1 MTKRRCQLKAPNLTI
16 YVGRTTLTKIL
27 GLLDGDYTTY
37 LSDDS
42 VETEDDGEHLNFSNE
57 FLNSI
62 IPSGM
67 SQHRLRLKAG
77 TVVMLLT
84 NLKTKKGLCNGTK
97 LVISSMRKSSGYT
110 EELSSGSEYDPNEGS
125 RLKKSLAMAI
135 SDTNSGNEGIVNE
148 LNRNSLSN
156 RASVQES
163 IEIVP
168 KGKKR
173 LRSPEKWKRN
183 IKKRRLFNEK
193 NKRVPRYRR
202 LSTHAEQTIYLQD
215 CVKKVEKSRSRRRKN
230 DDRSQSRT
238 VFSYEVSGVHGK
250 ISLCQNAFLAV
261 HGIFKSRL
269 EKKVRT
275 GAEPADN
282 RGRHDNRPNKTKSE
296 CLQEIRKFISELP
309 ARESHYTRSDNRNR
323 KYLDPNLS
331 ITVQNFLSIY
341 DKPN

>member
-1 MTKRRCQLKAPNLTI
+1 
-16 YVGRTTLTKIL
+16 
-27 GLLDGDYTTY
+27 
-37 LSDDS
+37 
-42 VETEDDGEHLNFSNE
+42 
-57 FLNSI
+57 
-62 IPSGM
+62 
-67 SQHRLRLKAG
+67 
-77 TVVMLLT
+77 
-84 NLKTKKGLCNGTK
+84 
-97 LVISSMRKSSGYT
+97 
-110 EELSSGSEYDPNEGS
+110 
-125 RLKKSLAMAI
+125 MAI

-173 LRSPEKWKRN
+173 LRSPEN
-183 IKKRRLFNEK
+183 GNEK
-193 NKRVPRYRR
+193 NKRRDIGSCRCTCASKLTVLEQKNIFERYRR
-202 LSTHAEQTIYLQD
+202 LSIHAEQTIYLQG
-215 CVKKVEKSRSRRRKN
+215 CVKKVEKSRSRRRKK
-230 DDRSQSRT
+230 DDRSPSRT

-282 RGRHDNRPNKTKSE
+282 RAADNRPNKTKSE

-331 ITVQNFLSIY
+331 ITKLHENFNSQHPNDKISYGIFAKVFNEEFNISFAHPRKDICTPVQNFLSIY